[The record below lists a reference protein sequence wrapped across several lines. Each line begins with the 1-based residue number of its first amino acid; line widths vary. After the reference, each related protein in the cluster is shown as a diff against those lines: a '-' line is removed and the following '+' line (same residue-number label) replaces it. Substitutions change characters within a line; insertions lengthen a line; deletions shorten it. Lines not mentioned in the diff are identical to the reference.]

1 MLYSAL
7 FFGLISSLHCVGM
20 CGPIAMMLP
29 VDRNN
34 QAKKVVQIMLYHIG
48 RLTAY
53 SLLGLF
59 FGLLGK
65 GLFLAGIQQQ
75 LSIFIGIMMI
85 VFVVIPE
92 KVFAQYNFSTPIYK
106 VIAKVKTS
114 LGSQFKNKSF
124 KSLFIIGL
132 LNGFLPCGLVY
143 VALFGAIAMQSETL
157 GVAYMFLYGLGT
169 IPMMTAVVY
178 ISNVLTV
185 PMRNKMQKAIPF
197 VAVFIGMLFILRGM
211 GLGIPFIS
219 PGNISLFVQSTP
231 NCGTH

>member
-1 MLYSAL
+1 MLYSAF

-85 VFVVIPE
+85 IFVVIPE
-92 KVFAQYNFSTPIYK
+92 KVFAQYNFSKPIYK

-169 IPMMTAVVY
+169 IPMMSAVVY
-178 ISNVLTV
+178 ISNVLSV
-185 PMRNKMQKAIPF
+185 PMRNKMQKVIPF
-197 VAVFIGMLFILRGM
+197 VAIFIGMLFILRGM